1 VSLRNALA
9 EIQKWEDENEELQ
22 CDYDLLLNELRL
34 TQARAEMMENK
45 YLLAEAKLQATKEE
59 LLDTKGLLQFTE
71 EIYKIASDALIA
83 RQRE

>member
-22 CDYDLLLNELRL
+22 CDYDLLANELRL

-45 YLLAEAKLQATKEE
+45 CLLAEAKLQVTKEE
-59 LLDTKGLLQFTE
+59 LNDTKVLLQVTAE
-71 EIYKIASDALIA
+71 MYKVASDALIA
-83 RQRE
+83 LQRE